1 MKFVRPVVYVVMAGL
16 IGGGTFLL
24 SSKEALSSTQNRPA
38 NLPTAYIEA
47 NQVAASFKAGGRVTE
62 ILVKEGDTVKKG
74 QVLARIQSQEIE
86 AKVAQAKAAVSLSQ
100 GKIAEAKG
108 AEATA
113 QAKKQQGQEAV
124 TLTAETAEKQ
134 VKQAEAVVK
143 AAQTKVDALKNGAR
157 PEEKK
162 QAEIQLNATKEV
174 FQTAEESYN
183 RVKKMK
189 EEGLVAQTD
198 VDKAKVSYE
207 EAKAKYEV
215 AQQQYALA
223 QQGPRVEE
231 IQAAEAQL
239 EQAKAAVEL
248 AKANMDQVKIRQGDV
263 NAAQASIQQAQGAVK
278 SAQSG
283 QQQAQA
289 AQSEAETYLSYTEL
303 LAPSDGIIIS
313 QSAQLGE
320 MVGSGFPVFTMETS
334 AETKWA
340 RFYLKETDAAG
351 LKAGDT
357 VTVKVTANGAA
368 VTGKVSTVAPAADF
382 AVKKAT
388 QNASDTDIRS
398 FGVKVEL
405 PQLPESVLTGMTVQ
419 WEGKAG
425 DTVAP

>member
-1 MKFVRPVVYVVMAGL
+1 M
-16 IGGGTFLL
+16 
-24 SSKEALSSTQNRPA
+24 
-38 NLPTAYIEA
+38 
-47 NQVAASFKAGGRVTE
+47 
-62 ILVKEGDTVKKG
+62 
-74 QVLARIQSQEIE
+74 
-86 AKVAQAKAAVSLSQ
+86 
-100 GKIAEAKG
+100 
-108 AEATA
+108 
-113 QAKKQQGQEAV
+113 
-124 TLTAETAEKQ
+124 
-134 VKQAEAVVK
+134 KQAEAVVK

-357 VTVKVTANGAA
+357 VTVKVTANGDA